1 MGDARPCFATNS
13 RITSQTFMHSL
24 ATRVRPGPNGP
35 TLYSVRDWLVPEK
48 IERQKMDL
56 LGLRPV
62 NDSLHS
68 PQSGVSHFAVHDQI
82 VGEPHETGAPTLDAS
97 KLSGEGARAAST
109 APEIPVEELRR
120 LAQTHGTKDH
130 SSRGM
135 QSKKILFFAAAM
147 IVSGGAA
154 AFNHYS
160 EEGMATVNSA
170 SFASAPLSS
179 QPADTRSSSHIITND
194 STAPAIEPQPA
205 QQATAIPPPQE
216 AAPLDPPLKVQQ
228 FEAVLRDL
236 VVVQQA
242 LQQMRSKQD
251 DIARGVAALQASND
265 ELKKKLTSYRLTG
278 ATRATAIQPRRP
290 PVTAA
295 PVQTVGQ
302 PSVPHTTVVEG
313 PDASNKGSAPDARW
327 PGVSRPPSPIRDN

>member
-1 MGDARPCFATNS
+1 
-13 RITSQTFMHSL
+13 
-24 ATRVRPGPNGP
+24 
-35 TLYSVRDWLVPEK
+35 
-48 IERQKMDL
+48 
-56 LGLRPV
+56 V
-62 NDSLHS
+62 NDSPHG
-68 PQSGVSHFAVHDQI
+68 PQSGVSHIAGHDQI
-82 VGEPHETGAPTLDAS
+82 VVGPHETDVAS
-97 KLSGEGARAAST
+97 PARAAST
-109 APEIPVEELRR
+109 TPEIPVEELRR
-120 LAQTHGTKDH
+120 LAQTHGTKH
-130 SSRGM
+130 HASRGM
-135 QSKKILFFAAAM
+135 QSKKLLFFAVAM

-154 AFNHYS
+154 AFHYYS
-160 EEGMATVNSA
+160 EEGMAAVNSA
-170 SFASAPLSS
+170 SFAVAPLSS
-179 QPADTRSSSHIITND
+179 QLADTQSSSHTITEA
-194 STAPAIEPQPA
+194 STAPATEPQPA
-205 QQATAIPPPQE
+205 QQATAIRSPQE
-216 AAPLDPPLKVQQ
+216 AAPLDPPPKGVQQ

-251 DIARGVAALQASND
+251 DMARGVAALQASND